1 MNSTYDKRKLPDL
14 AALCEYT
21 ATLLKC
27 PTGRHMENEAS
38 RAGETDNAP
47 FSWGQKTQPRIK
59 DAERAS

>member
-1 MNSTYDKRKLPDL
+1 MNSKYSKRKLIDL
-14 AALCEYT
+14 AALFDYT

-38 RAGETDNAP
+38 RAEETDKAP

-59 DAERAS
+59 DAEKAS